1 MKNYQSGFYI
11 RNNHLK
17 ILFLMICMVTL
28 ALSLR
33 ANVTAQTKINL
44 NLKSVTFN
52 DLFLEIQK
60 QTKMNFVFNA
70 DQLKEVGKIDLTAK
84 DESINSLLE
93 RVLTPFS
100 FTYVIEGTTIVI
112 VRKDKENRAQEQP
125 EMISIRGKVTDSDGN
140 ALIGATIRIK
150 GTAIGTAT
158 DVNGEYKLSVPTEQ
172 KELLV
177 TYMG

>member
-28 ALSLR
+28 ALSLQ

-44 NLKSVTFN
+44 NLKGVTFK

-84 DESINSLLE
+84 NESINSLLE
-93 RVLTPFS
+93 
-100 FTYVIEGTTIVI
+100 Y
-112 VRKDKENRAQEQP
+112 
-125 EMISIRGKVTDSDGN
+125 
-140 ALIGATIRIK
+140 
-150 GTAIGTAT
+150 
-158 DVNGEYKLSVPTEQ
+158 
-172 KELLV
+172 
-177 TYMG
+177 

>member
-52 DLFLEIQK
+52 E
-60 QTKMNFVFNA
+60 FVS
-70 DQLKEVGKIDLTAK
+70 G
-84 DESINSLLE
+84 
-93 RVLTPFS
+93 
-100 FTYVIEGTTIVI
+100 
-112 VRKDKENRAQEQP
+112 
-125 EMISIRGKVTDSDGN
+125 DSETN
-140 ALIGATIRIK
+140 KNEFRF
-150 GTAIGTAT
+150 
-158 DVNGEYKLSVPTEQ
+158 
-172 KELLV
+172 
-177 TYMG
+177 

>member
-93 RVLTPFS
+93 RVLTPVLFHLCHRRNNHCYCS
-100 FTYVIEGTTIVI
+100 KRQGEPGTGTT
-112 VRKDKENRAQEQP
+112 
-125 EMISIRGKVTDSDGN
+125 GN
-140 ALIGATIRIK
+140 DYHSR
-150 GTAIGTAT
+150 
-158 DVNGEYKLSVPTEQ
+158 
-172 KELLV
+172 
-177 TYMG
+177 